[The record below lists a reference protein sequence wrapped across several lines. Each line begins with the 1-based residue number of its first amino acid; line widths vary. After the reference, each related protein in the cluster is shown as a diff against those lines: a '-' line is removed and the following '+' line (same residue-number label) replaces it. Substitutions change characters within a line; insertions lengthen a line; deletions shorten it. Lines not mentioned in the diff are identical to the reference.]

1 MNISRTNSGGLW
13 SYGDGAAGGD
23 VLRAGPPTDQQLR
36 IINGRLSV
44 TPLDAER
51 VFVVPAEMSNTLL
64 DSYLTWMHDTALET
78 YAANV
83 RTGRGIPMMTHHLT
97 YGAFGV
103 GRWFEAVLEDMPA
116 SSTARRPAGTVPL
129 ARDVFGRKEGP
140 ERRLVEIGRI
150 VRGLAHGAVPNDAII
165 DAIEAG
171 DIDSVSIGATL
182 NPIKAPKAN
191 LYCDICDTSMLWRRG
206 DACTHYPG
214 VVYEVDKIG
223 PVMATAR
230 YVYTAQREG
239 SLVSIPAND
248 TALIQRA
255 ADLAA
260 GGYMSPD
267 DARRLE
273 EVYGAN
279 ILPARSYS
287 LPAAT
292 ANGAEGTM
300 AIGDRWAAFD
310 IRAGEADGTPSGDD
324 PDATT
329 DPAATPA
336 GHGERSD
343 PMPND
348 PAPAAAPAPS
358 AIDDVRR
365 LLGNDLTAGLEA
377 YRADGRGEWEMA
389 TRMLHALFARS
400 EQRLGDLTRTV
411 AAGLGQAEGED
422 LATVLARVDREREA
436 GRQAREKLLGD
447 LVRAHVAAHNLAE
460 VGFDR
465 EKFLRRASAW
475 TLEDIADE
483 IDTLGKLRRAQLTPG
498 TTVPRTVD
506 DPDRAPDGDGAADPK
521 PARPAYNPAF
531 SRA

>member
-13 SYGDGAAGGD
+13 SHGDGAAGGD

-36 IINGRLSV
+36 VINGRLSV

-83 RTGRGIPMMTHHLT
+83 RAGRGIPMMTHHLT

-103 GRWFEAVLEDMPA
+103 GRWFEAVIEDMPA
-116 SSTARRPAGTVPL
+116 SSAARRPAGTVPL

-140 ERRLVEIGRI
+140 EKRLVEIGRI

-182 NPIKAPKAN
+182 NPIKAPRAN
-191 LYCDICDTSMLWRRG
+191 LFCDICDTSMLWRRG

-260 GGYMSPD
+260 GGHMSDD

-279 ILPARSYS
+279 ILPARHYS
-287 LPAAT
+287 IPTAA
-292 ANGAEGTM
+292 GA
-300 AIGDRWAAFD
+300 GDITRT
-310 IRAGEADGTPSGDD
+310 ADGSEPMGDD

-329 DPAATPA
+329 DPADMTAD
-336 GHGERSD
+336 HGERSD
-343 PMPND
+343 PMPNET
-348 PAPAAAPAPS
+348 APVAAPAPS

-460 VGFDR
+460 AGFDR